1 MKNITLQLEN
11 TTVDCIQFG
20 KGKKQL
26 IMIAGLGD
34 GLKTVKGM
42 ALPFSIMYSKY
53 TKEYT
58 VTVISR
64 NNTLKENDTT
74 KEMAIDLKKV
84 MDCLEIKKA
93 DIIGVSQGGM
103 IAQHLAVLYP
113 KCINKLVLVVTVPY
127 SNEMTKQLI
136 SNWIQY
142 VENNNYKQLMDEN
155 VRMMYT
161 DKYYQSNKWMIPFVS
176 KFSKPKSF
184 ERFIIMAKACIT
196 HDCDVTSI
204 QVPTFIIGGKC
215 DQVVGIEGSIELHN
229 KIKNSKLLIYD
240 KYGHALYEEA
250 KDFNDQIL
258 KFLRMC

>member
-1 MKNITLQLEN
+1 MKNITLKLDN

-42 ALPFSIMYSKY
+42 ALPFSIMYSKF
-53 TKEYT
+53 KKDYT

-74 KEMAIDLKKV
+74 KDMAIELKKV
-84 MDCLEIKKA
+84 MDILGIQKA
-93 DIIGVSQGGM
+93 DIVGVSQGGM
-103 IAQHLAVLYP
+103 IAQHLAVNYP
-113 KCINKLVLVVTVPY
+113 ECVNKLVLVVTVPY
-127 SNEMTKQLI
+127 ANENTKQLI

-142 VENNNYKQLMDEN
+142 VENDNYKQLMDEN
-155 VRMMYT
+155 VKMMYT
-161 DKYYQSNKWMIPFVS
+161 DKYYQSNKWMIPLVS

-196 HDCDVTSI
+196 HYCDVTSI
-204 QVPTFIIGGKC
+204 KVPTFIIGGKN

-229 KIKNSKLLIYD
+229 RIKDSKLLIYD
-240 KYGHALYEEA
+240 EYGHAVYEEA
-250 KDFNDQIL
+250 KDFNEQVL
-258 KFLRMC
+258 NFLGE

>member
-1 MKNITLQLEN
+1 MKNITLKLDN

-42 ALPFSIMYSKY
+42 ALPFSIMYSKF
-53 TKEYT
+53 KKDYT

-74 KEMAIDLKKV
+74 KDMAIELKKV
-84 MDCLEIKKA
+84 MDILGIQKA
-93 DIIGVSQGGM
+93 DIVGVSQGGM
-103 IAQHLAVLYP
+103 IAQHLAVNYP
-113 KCINKLVLVVTVPY
+113 ECINKLVLVVTVPY
-127 SNEMTKQLI
+127 ANENTKQLI
-136 SNWIQY
+136 SNWIHY
-142 VENNNYKQLMDEN
+142 VENDNYKQLMDEN
-155 VRMMYT
+155 VKMMYT
-161 DKYYQSNKWMIPFVS
+161 DKYYQSNKWMIPLVS

-196 HDCDVTSI
+196 HYCDVTSI
-204 QVPTFIIGGKC
+204 KVPTFIIGGKN

-229 KIKNSKLLIYD
+229 RIKDSKLLIYD
-240 KYGHALYEEA
+240 EYGHAVYEEA
-250 KDFNDQIL
+250 KDFNEQVL
-258 KFLRMC
+258 NFLGE